1 MTSETSSKV
10 RAEARKRK
18 KYREII
24 MHIVLLLVVFM
35 YSFVGAK
42 LFQSIEEKHEEKVT
56 GNLINSKHEFLDSI
70 AEG

>member
-1 MTSETSSKV
+1 
-10 RAEARKRK
+10 
-18 KYREII
+18 

-56 GNLINSKHEFLDSI
+56 GNLIKSKHEFLDSI